1 MKDSSRILLQKIE
14 NAVAVFKSFSEDD
27 WNYKYGPDKWSKREI
42 LGHLIDSAAN
52 NHQRFVRVQF
62 EEIPNIVYAQDKWV
76 EVQKYDDESVLA
88 LIDLWASYNKHIA
101 YIINNIPEENLS
113 RFCDINLNEPVTLEW
128 LINDYVEKHMEHH
141 LNQIFE

>member
-1 MKDSSRILLQKIE
+1 M
-14 NAVAVFKSFSEDD
+14 
-27 WNYKYGPDKWSKREI
+27 
-42 LGHLIDSAAN
+42 
-52 NHQRFVRVQF
+52 QF
-62 EEIPNIVYAQDKWV
+62 EEIPNIVYAQDNWV